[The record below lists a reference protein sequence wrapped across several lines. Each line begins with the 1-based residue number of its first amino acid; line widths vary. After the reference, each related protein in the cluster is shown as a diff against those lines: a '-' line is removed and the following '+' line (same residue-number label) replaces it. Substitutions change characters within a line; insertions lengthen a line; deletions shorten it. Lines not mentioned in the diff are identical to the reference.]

1 MRHPRPQLRLHWA
14 TAAAVWLFAAA
25 KAAMAQSLTL
35 ALAATPT
42 AIDPHFHNLV
52 PNNAIAAH
60 VFDRLVHQDERQ
72 ALTPGLAESW
82 RALSETAWEF
92 RLRAG
97 VTFHDGSP
105 VEAEDVAA
113 SLRRVPAVP
122 NSPGPFTQF
131 VRGIA
136 AVEVVD
142 ARTLRITTRGP
153 QPLLPT
159 DLSVIAIIPRRFETA
174 STAEFR
180 SGAAMIGSGPFRFES
195 FTPGDRVVLA
205 RNDAYWGGA
214 PAWARATLR
223 IVPND
228 SARVAGLLAGDV
240 DGIEAAPISQLD
252 ALRRR
257 QDMKLWRATSN
268 RVMFISFDTFR
279 EVTPEATARDGQPL
293 PANPL
298 RDVRVRRAIS
308 MAINRAAIVDRLM
321 SGQAIAAGG
330 LLAQGFFGASPNLPP
345 PAYDPDGARR
355 LLREAGYPDGFRLT
369 IHGPNDRFPND
380 EQILQAVAQM
390 LTRVGIDLR
399 AEAMPFNLIL
409 SQGGPPSY
417 AFSAMLLGWGSNTGE
432 ASSPLRG
439 LLATTDRS
447 LGLGVANRGRYS
459 NPALDAI
466 IIRALGTVDDGSRRA
481 LLEEVQERA
490 MADQALVPILYQM
503 NIWATRSSI
512 AYVPRADEF
521 TLARFFTPAH

>member
-1 MRHPRPQLRLHWA
+1 MRRHWA
-14 TAAAVWLFAAA
+14 AGIAAWILTAAQGAA
-25 KAAMAQSLTL
+25 AQSLTV

-42 AIDPHFHNLV
+42 AVDPHFHNLV

-72 ALTPGLAESW
+72 GLVPGLAESW
-82 RALSETAWEF
+82 RAVSDTQWEF

-97 VTFHDGSP
+97 AQFHDGSP

-136 AVEVVD
+136 SVEVVD
-142 ARTLRITTRGP
+142 TRTLRLTTRGP

-159 DLSVIAIIPRRFETA
+159 DLSVVNIIPRRFEAAATA
-174 STAEFR
+174 DFR
-180 SGAAMIGSGPFRFES
+180 TGAAMIGSGPFRFES
-195 FTPGDRVVLA
+195 FTPGDRVVLT
-205 RNDAYWGGA
+205 RNGAYWGGA
-214 PAWARATLR
+214 PYWARVTLR

-240 DGIEAAPISQLD
+240 DAIEAAPISQLD

-257 QDMKLWRATSN
+257 QDMRLWRTTSN
-268 RVMFISFDTFR
+268 RVMFVSFDTFR
-279 EVTPEATARDGQPL
+279 EVTPHAAARNGQPL

-308 MAINRAAIVDRLM
+308 MAINRPLIVERLM
-321 SGQAIAAGG
+321 EGEAIAAGG
-330 LLAQGFFGASPNLPP
+330 MLAEGFFGASPRLPP
-345 PAYDPDGARR
+345 PAFDLDGARR

-380 EQILQAVAQM
+380 ERILQAVAQM
-390 LTRVGIDLR
+390 LTRIGIEVR

-409 SQGGPPSY
+409 SQGGPPNY
-417 AFSAMLLGWGSNTGE
+417 AFSAMLLGWGSNTGD

-439 LLATTDRS
+439 LVASVDRDR
-447 LGLGVANRGRYS
+447 GLGVANRGRYS

-466 IIRALGTVDDGSRRA
+466 IVRALGTVDDGARRA
-481 LLEEVQERA
+481 LLEQAQEAA

-503 NIWATRSSI
+503 NIWATRGGV

-521 TLARFFTPAH
+521 TLARFFTPAP